1 MISRY
6 APLFFGLILGIALG
20 LVYGWVISP
29 SEYTGSSPEALRE
42 DYRIDFTLMIAKA
55 YSNDNDLAQAK
66 HRLSLLSAQN
76 SDEQALSALVYA
88 REHDFN
94 FDDIE
99 TLNQLVLDLGFELT
113 STETG
118 GE

>member
-66 HRLSLLSAQN
+66 HPLKIRTNKHCLPLCTHESMISILMILKPST
-76 SDEQALSALVYA
+76 SSSSILV
-88 REHDFN
+88 
-94 FDDIE
+94 
-99 TLNQLVLDLGFELT
+99 
-113 STETG
+113 SS
-118 GE
+118 